1 VLLSR
6 VTMRPSSMA
15 PVAVSPS
22 GLVDLIWLNIE
33 QSDGIEHIHARA
45 AGPVI
50 EVVFFTVASEQSISD
65 HIAIRICER
74 ATKKVPAL
82 RGWLSE

>member
-1 VLLSR
+1 MLLSR

-15 PVAVSPS
+15 MAAVSPA

-45 AGPVI
+45 TGPVI

>member
-6 VTMRPSSMA
+6 VTMRPSPSVPA
-15 PVAVSPS
+15 AVSPAS
-22 GLVDLIWLNIE
+22 LVDLIWLNIE

-65 HIAIRICER
+65 HIAICLCER
-74 ATKKVPAL
+74 ATQKVPAL